1 MNFWDTVT
9 VLGPVQGFAL
19 ALAISGVVV
28 SSLALA
34 ADRLLRRRSPALRYR
49 VLFGGILVGLAGPA
63 LVGVGRSL
71 APIFAGAAE
80 QTVRIPAEHALEWL
94 GRPAPVPRQPPA
106 EAAAAGR
113 VIGGVP
119 VAVWAV
125 GTLLGLFGVVRGLR
139 RQRYA
144 LVGWVWRS
152 AWWTDERRRDLAA
165 KVGLRAFPPVWQSP
179 LTPMPMVVGLWRPR
193 IVLPEA
199 TPSAWGRPEW
209 EAVLLHEAAHVAR
222 RDPLAAL
229 AQRLAVALFW
239 WCVPVHRLSRR
250 LNELRET
257 ICDDYALSACD
268 RLAYAAVLVEAAER
282 LVGLRTA
289 PVPVGLLDS
298 ARGGLE
304 ERVTR
309 LLEKEEQTMVKL
321 PLVGRLL
328 SASAVALACLG
339 ITAAAYSQAPP
350 PQQKIQIKILID
362 GKEVDLTDE
371 VVRALLAAKKQEPA
385 PPVRSAGKSKRGSRE
400 LTPQEADEW
409 KKWADD
415 WKKWAEEWKK
425 VRPQGDPFVNPED
438 WKKWA
443 DQWKKQ
449 MGKLG
454 QPPVGQFANPKDWKK
469 WADQWKKWQ
478 PPAGKSVKP
487 EEWKKWA
494 DEWKRQVEKQVRPPF
509 GRFETPDEWKK
520 WADEWKKWGEEW
532 QPRPLRAGKP
542 VAPAPPAAELEAIQ
556 QELRRL
562 TAEVE
567 ALRKKIQAQKK

>member
-1 MNFWDTVT
+1 MNYWDAFTGP
-9 VLGPVQGFAL
+9 GPVQGFAL
-19 ALAISGVVV
+19 VLAISGVVV

-34 ADRLLRRRSPALRYR
+34 ADRLLLGRSPALRYR

-71 APIFAGAAE
+71 APVFAGAAE
-80 QTVRIPAEHALEWL
+80 QSVRVPAEHALEWL
-94 GRPAPVPRQPPA
+94 GRPAPAPRQPPA

-113 VIGGVP
+113 VIGGVA
-119 VAVWAV
+119 VAAWAV
-125 GTLLGLFGVVRGLR
+125 GTLLGLFGLVRGLR
-139 RQRYA
+139 RQRRA
-144 LVGWVWRS
+144 LAGRVWRPV
-152 AWWTDERRRDLAA
+152 WWTDERRRDLAA

-179 LTPMPMVVGLWRPR
+179 LAPMPMVVGLLRPR

-199 TPSAWGRPEW
+199 TPAEWGRPEW

-239 WCVPVHRLSRR
+239 WCAPIYRLSRR
-250 LNELRET
+250 LDELRET
-257 ICDDYALSACD
+257 ICDDYALRACD
-268 RLAYAAVLVEAAER
+268 RLAYAALLVEAAER

-304 ERVTR
+304 ERVAR
-309 LLEKEEQTMVKL
+309 LLEKEERTMVKL
-321 PLVGRLL
+321 NLVGRLL
-328 SASAVALACLG
+328 SAAAVALACLG

-350 PQQKIQIKILID
+350 AQQKIKIKILID
-362 GKEVDLTDE
+362 GKEMDLTDE
-371 VVRALLAAKKQEPA
+371 ALRALLAARKQEPA
-385 PPVRSAGKSKRGSRE
+385 PPTRSAGKGKGGSKE
-400 LTPQEADEW
+400 LTPQEPDEW

-425 VRPQGDPFVNPED
+425 VRPAGGPLAKRED
-438 WKKWA
+438 WAKWA

-454 QPPVGQFANPKDWKK
+454 QPPVGPFANPEDWKK
-469 WADQWKKWQ
+469 WAEEWRKWQ
-478 PPAGKSVKP
+478 PPAGKGVNP

-494 DEWKRQVEKQVRPPF
+494 DVWKKQMEKQGWPPF
-509 GRFETPDEWKK
+509 GRFETPEEWKQ
-520 WADEWKKWGEEW
+520 WAGEWKKWGEEW
-532 QPRPLRAGKP
+532 QPRPSRTGKKI
-542 VAPAPPAAELEAIQ
+542 APAPPAAELEAIQ

-567 ALRKKIQAQKK
+567 ALRKKIEAPKK

>member
-1 MNFWDTVT
+1 MNYWDAITVP
-9 VLGPVQGFAL
+9 GPVQGCAL
-19 ALAISGVVV
+19 VLAISGAVA

-34 ADRLLRRRSPALRYR
+34 ADRPLRQRSPALRYR

-71 APIFAGAAE
+71 APAFAGAAE

-94 GRPAPVPRQPPA
+94 GRPAPSPPRPPEEAA
-106 EAAAAGR
+106 EAGR
-113 VIGGVP
+113 IIGGVP

-139 RQRYA
+139 RQRRA
-144 LVGWVWRS
+144 LAGRAWRP

-165 KVGLRAFPPVWQSP
+165 KVGLRAFPSVWQSP
-179 LTPMPMVVGLWRPR
+179 LAPMPMVVGLWRPR

-199 TPSAWGRPEW
+199 TPAAWGRPEW

-239 WCVPVHRLSRR
+239 WCAPMHRLSRR
-250 LNELRET
+250 LDELRET
-257 ICDDYALSACD
+257 VCDDYALSACD
-268 RLAYAAVLVEAAER
+268 RFAYAALLVEAAER
-282 LVGLRTA
+282 LVSLRTA

-304 ERVTR
+304 ERVAR
-309 LLEKEEQTMVKL
+309 LLEKEEQTVVKL

-350 PQQKIQIKILID
+350 AQQKIQIKILID

-371 VVRALLAAKKQEPA
+371 VLRALRAAKKQEPA
-385 PPVRSAGKSKRGSRE
+385 PPMRSAGKDKRGSRE
-400 LTPQEADEW
+400 FTPQEADEW

-415 WKKWAEEWKK
+415 WKKWAEELKK
-425 VRPQGDPFVNPED
+425 VRPQGMPFANPED

-443 DQWKKQ
+443 DDWKRW
-449 MGKLG
+449 
-454 QPPVGQFANPKDWKK
+454 QPPVGKDVKPEDWKK
-469 WADQWKKWQ
+469 WADVWKKQ
-478 PPAGKSVKP
+478 MEKSG
-487 EEWKKWA
+487 
-494 DEWKRQVEKQVRPPF
+494 RPPF
-509 GRFETPDEWKK
+509 GMFEKADEWKK

-532 QPRPLRAGKP
+532 QPRQPRAGKP
-542 VAPAPPAAELEAIQ
+542 VAPAPSAAELEAIQ
-556 QELRRL
+556 EQLRRL

-567 ALRKKIQAQKK
+567 ALRKKIQAPKY